1 MDIINRRRSV
11 RQFSEKEVP
20 VELVTSLLKAAM
32 QAPSAHNEQP
42 WRFIVITKKGT
53 LETMSQLSSSSKLLK
68 EAPMAILLITDL
80 NLLKSPTMY
89 AQDMSAATQN
99 ILLEATSL
107 GLGSCWIGV
116 YGRPD
121 RMKGIHDF
129 FQLKDHEEPFS
140 LIALGYPLQDAALS
154 HVDRYQADRV
164 KWE

>member
-20 VELVTSLLKAAM
+20 MELVTSLLKAAM

-42 WRFIVITKKGT
+42 WRFIVITKKGS
-53 LETMSQLSSSSKLLK
+53 LEAMSQLSASSKLLK

-121 RMKGIHDF
+121 RMKVIHDF

-140 LIALGYPLQDAALS
+140 LIALGYPLQEAALT
-154 HVDRYQADRV
+154 HVDRYQADRI

>member
-121 RMKGIHDF
+121 RMKVIHDF
-129 FQLKDHEEPFS
+129 FQLKDQEEPFS

>member
-80 NLLKSPTMY
+80 DLLKSPTMY

-121 RMKGIHDF
+121 RMKVIHDF